1 MLKYVNTYCT
11 NGVMYVLCMYLCMY
25 VFFYVCMGTFKGAR
39 GREEG
44 NRRRSH
50 RLREL

>member
-11 NGVMYVLCMYLCMY
+11 YLLYVRILYISMY
-25 VFFYVCMGTFKGAR
+25 VFLNVCMGTFKGAR

-44 NRRRSH
+44 NRRRRH
-50 RLREL
+50 RRREM